1 MHLHGACFQMLG
13 VGDENAYTSYDTSDV
28 RAAVKAAG
36 HGAHAQPPTT
46 HDARLETLGMGGP
59 VIGAR

>member
-28 RAAVKAAG
+28 RTVVKAAG

-46 HDARLETLGMGGP
+46 HDARLGLTGRVG
-59 VIGAR
+59 R